1 MNLGNNIYKLRKSH
15 GISQE
20 QLAEKLNVSRQ
31 TIYKWENNL
40 AIPRIENI
48 MAIVDIFKVS
58 YNDLFSNDI
67 PVNNIF
73 FE

>member
-15 GISQE
+15 GLSQE

-31 TIYKWENNL
+31 TIYKWENNVS
-40 AIPRIENI
+40 IPKIENI
-48 MAIVDIFKVS
+48 MCIVDLFKIS

-67 PVNNIF
+67 PVSNIF
-73 FE
+73 FN